1 MNIKRPKNMQYKRLI
16 QSCFLALTLFSA
28 TDLLISTTGCTT
40 SQQTVTYT
48 TLSSIGATVDAAEKS
63 YLDLVV
69 RGTIPST
76 SLAQESKLYGDFQS
90 AFLVAVT
97 ASQGAT
103 NIAAPQTVLDL
114 GNSLVAF
121 IAQLQLKK

>member
-1 MNIKRPKNMQYKRLI
+1 MKKLLSIALSVSLLAGGVGLI
-16 QSCFLALTLFSA
+16 A
-28 TDLLISTTGCTT
+28 TQTGCTT

-63 YLDLVV
+63 YLDLLVK
-69 RGTIPST
+69 GTIPAT
-76 SLAQESKLYGDFQS
+76 TLAQESKLYSDFQA

-97 ASQGAT
+97 AAQGST
-103 NIAAPQTVLDL
+103 SIAAPQTVLDL

-121 IAQLQLKK
+121 IAQLKK